1 MKIHITFASRWDYYK
16 VSKSSIHWIGI
27 IISGILVLF
36 ITGYIFYLLRK
47 NINSDIDSYNYKVP
61 LLEKI
66 EENDWKQIEGEVL
79 RPPAVNTI
87 LLSSLLGTGSQLLMM
102 IFIILYLGTYG
113 LMNFE
118 SKRKI
123 LNAGIVFYCLC
134 GLFGGYISSKFY
146 SFCGGEKWIK
156 TTLSTSALFPGA
168 LLLGYIIIN
177 KVLAL
182 EKSIAAIQFNEFIAL
197 FFLLIFFIFPLTLI
211 ESCLGYKRN
220 RITPPVH
227 TNKIP
232 KIILEKSWYL
242 HYKYITFLTG
252 FIGFM
257 TIFLEFNYIMRALWN
272 HDIFFF
278 SAFLWI
284 SLFLFIILV
293 GEMTILVVYYNLLY
307 RDYNWWW
314 KSFIVGS
321 SPVIYFVLYSI
332 FYFFYLRITGLSA
345 MIIYFVLMAMI
356 SAIFILICGTV
367 SVFFSLGFLRFL
379 RILNRVYSKV
389 KID

>member
-1 MKIHITFASRWDYYK
+1 MSIKHEQNKPICQNQSKELLKNFNLPFQPLEEGNILFTYDVIFEDSNITFASRWDHYK

-61 LLEKI
+61 LLEKT
-66 EENDWKQIEGEVL
+66 EEYDWKQIEGEVL

-113 LMNFE
+113 LMNLE

-211 ESCLGYKRN
+211 GSYLGYKRN

-232 KIILEKSWYL
+232 KIILEK
-242 HYKYITFLTG
+242 
-252 FIGFM
+252 
-257 TIFLEFNYIMRALWN
+257 
-272 HDIFFF
+272 
-278 SAFLWI
+278 
-284 SLFLFIILV
+284 
-293 GEMTILVVYYNLLY
+293 
-307 RDYNWWW
+307 
-314 KSFIVGS
+314 
-321 SPVIYFVLYSI
+321 P
-332 FYFFYLRITGLSA
+332 
-345 MIIYFVLMAMI
+345 
-356 SAIFILICGTV
+356 
-367 SVFFSLGFLRFL
+367 
-379 RILNRVYSKV
+379 
-389 KID
+389 